1 MEWEEINIE
10 RCPTCGSDWD
20 YSDKYIVNCSNKCGT
35 SKSGIVGLASVMR
48 DVLFD
53 DSKRDTL
60 GYKGYTVIWDLD
72 TKRIMIS
79 RLYLDAIN
87 QAKAILAGED
97 LTITTFQCAI
107 PFDITLEKLERY
119 ILFS

>member
-1 MEWEEINIE
+1 MEWDEINIE
-10 RCPTCGSDWD
+10 KCPTCGGDWD

-48 DVLFD
+48 GVLFD
-53 DSKRDTL
+53 DSKMDAL

-72 TKRIMIS
+72 TKRIMINK
-79 RLYLDAIN
+79 LWLDSISQVRATLDGKN
-87 QAKAILAGED
+87 H
-97 LTITTFQCAI
+97 TITTFQCAI
-107 PFDITLEKLERY
+107 PFNITLEKLEKY